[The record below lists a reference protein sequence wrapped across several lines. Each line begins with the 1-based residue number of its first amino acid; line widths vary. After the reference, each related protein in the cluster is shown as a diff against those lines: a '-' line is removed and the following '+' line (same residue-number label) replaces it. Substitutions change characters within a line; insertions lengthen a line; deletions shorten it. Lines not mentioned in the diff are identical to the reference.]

1 MGQTDQL
8 PEPFIPSLPLLLSSL
23 LSFAPHL
30 TPSPLLACSICCLP
44 FSLLSPLLPAFHQVS
59 HFSPHL
65 SLPPSWPRSPAPPG
79 APSLQAGLWVLQQPP
94 VGVGALPDMPF
105 RAWET
110 AGQTFW
116 LHCHCLPGCS
126 VPLPRRW
133 ISIRIP
139 RIPRAP
145 VSSAA
150 GLFLLA
156 SSFS

>member
-1 MGQTDQL
+1 MDQTDQL
-8 PEPFIPSLPLLLSSL
+8 PEPFIPSLPLLLALLCSSSYSLSSPSMLHLLPSL
-23 LSFAPHL
+23 LP
-30 TPSPLLACSICCLP
+30 
-44 FSLLSPLLPAFHQVS
+44 LLSPLLPAFHQVS

-150 GLFLLA
+150 GLFLPA